1 LSDSPI
7 LRFLDNPLCRR
18 RLRRVPVV
26 CTDLRRDDDLCFL
39 DVFDFLIDFTALAR
53 RFTLPRFLREDRADD
68 SAFATFFW
76 VAILFFRTADLV
88 RRLAVFSPD
97 FTICCPFVCI
107 DFAIFVPCFF
117 ASCFTSLLPR
127 FATVFSPVDK
137 ISPIP
142 DPTLLPQPDV
152 ARLAVRINGGGVQM
166 LGLQGP
172 KLLRRPRPR
181 VFLLHRRYRLPILL
195 LLPFGIYR
203 DNMTSLDDM
212 LVSVA
217 NSYGG
222 KLHLGVMDIQLIV
235 REKK

>member
-1 LSDSPI
+1 
-7 LRFLDNPLCRR
+7 
-18 RLRRVPVV
+18 VPVV

-39 DVFDFLIDFTALAR
+39 DVFDLVIDFTALAR
-53 RFTLPRFLREDRADD
+53 RFTPPRFLCDDLCLADDRADD

-76 VAILFFRTADLV
+76 VAILFFRTADLM
-88 RRLAVFSPD
+88 RRLAVFN
-97 FTICCPFVCI
+97 
-107 DFAIFVPCFF
+107 
-117 ASCFTSLLPR
+117 
-127 FATVFSPVDK
+127 PVDR

-203 DNMTSLDDM
+203 DNMTSLDDTD
-212 LVSVA
+212 
-217 NSYGG
+217 GG
-222 KLHLGVMDIQLIV
+222 SIF
-235 REKK
+235 R

>member
-152 ARLAVRINGGGVQM
+152 ACRAVRINGGGDQM
-166 LGLQGP
+166 PGLRGP
-172 KLLRRPRPR
+172 SRLVRRPRPR
-181 VFLLHRRYRLPILL
+181 VLLPRRLRRLPILLLLLLL

-203 DNMTSLDDM
+203 DNTTSLDDTDGCSI
-212 LVSVA
+212 L
-217 NSYGG
+217 
-222 KLHLGVMDIQLIV
+222 
-235 REKK
+235 R